1 MLGLVMISVCAS
13 MLGCVERRIFIT
25 SEPAG
30 ARVWLNDQEVGETP
44 VEVDFTWFG
53 VYDVRVKKDGF
64 EPLTTTA
71 EAKAPLHEQPG
82 IDFIAMA
89 IPGTDRTRIEWH
101 FTLEPSEGK
110 AEGLVARARELRE
123 QEKASVKREAESVN
137 PDSEP
142 EAPQTPPP
150 PG

>member
-1 MLGLVMISVCAS
+1 

-64 EPLTTTA
+64 EPLSTTA

-123 QEKASVKREAESVN
+123 IEKLKAEGSN
-137 PDSEP
+137 P
-142 EAPQTPPP
+142 EATGTTEESTDAAPPTNAP
-150 PG
+150 SESGS